1 MLSCPR
7 PALLLGLLAVLPAS
21 ASAAA
26 MTGLSTSVGLA
37 GALLALLAS
46 QRGSPSSAAAVLAI
60 AALLLLVAVTAMHLR
75 AQGRRF
81 RPVFARRYL
90 PQPILARA
98 AATSQD
104 ERALLR
110 AARRQFLELQAAWD
124 AADLETLRRLT
135 TDGMFEE
142 LAALLPERGGPV
154 NRTDV
159 LALEA
164 HLIARDTVGSLE
176 LASIEFSGVVRESVQ
191 GDAQL
196 LREVW
201 MLTRSRPGEAWR
213 LARQQAL
220 L

>member
-1 MLSCPR
+1 MLRVSR
-7 PALLLGLLAVLPAS
+7 PVLLLGLLAALPAS
-21 ASAAA
+21 ASATA

-46 QRGSPSSAAAVLAI
+46 QGGSPANAATVLGVSV
-60 AALLLLVAVTAMHLR
+60 LLLLLAMTVVHLR
-75 AQGRRF
+75 AQGGRF
-81 RPVFARRYL
+81 LPVFARRQL
-90 PQPILARA
+90 PRPILAKA
-98 AATSQD
+98 ACSRG

-110 AARRQFLELQAAWD
+110 QARRHFLALQAAWD
-124 AADLETLRRLT
+124 AADLDTLRRLT
-135 TDGMFEE
+135 TDVMFEE
-142 LAALLPERGGPV
+142 LAAQLPQRGAGP

-164 HLIARDTVGSLE
+164 HLISCEQVGPLE
-176 LASIEFSGVVRESVQ
+176 LASIEFSGLVRESAQ
-191 GDAQL
+191 GDAAP

-201 MLTRSRPGEAWR
+201 MLTRGQPGEAWR